1 MSPFDQKFVENVT
14 FLNWVFKSNPIVES
28 YWEQYLIENP
38 QEATQ
43 LLELKTRLSELQ
55 ISNDTLT
62 FPEKEDLEN
71 RIALRLNKKPIPQ
84 RRLLHIQSFMKYAA
98 VALIFA
104 AIGGLVVYFNMG
116 KESVYQQ
123 FAQQT
128 IPVSSSVQGPLLIT
142 SNGKNVNLKKANS
155 TVDYSTNGTVVLN
168 NDSVLKTTD
177 DVLNVM
183 NQLVIP
189 YGNQLR
195 VVLADKTVVWLNAG
209 SRMVYP
215 TQFDGKTR
223 EVLLFGEGYFEVTK
237 NPDKPF
243 IVKTSNLDIKVLGTK
258 FNISSYAEDNVI
270 QTVLKEGSV
279 SVRRNGAGFFEKDII
294 MMPNQMTSFDKIT
307 SQTKIQEVDANY
319 YTLWT
324 RGLLS
329 FEEIDFARVIKKLE
343 RFYNISITFSDPQK
357 QIIRISGKLDLK
369 RSRKEVME
377 YLEKVSM
384 SRFEQTSNNQYI
396 IL

>member
-1 MSPFDQKFVENVT
+1 MNPFDQKF
-14 FLNWVFKSNPIVES
+14 
-28 YWEQYLIENP
+28 IENP
-38 QEATQ
+38 QFLQWVFKTNPLVETYWEHYIRENPEERDQ
-43 LLELKTRLSELQ
+43 LLELKERLIELRFSNEILDKSEKDELKTQ
-55 ISNDTLT
+55 IT
-62 FPEKEDLEN
+62 K
-71 RIALRLNKKPIPQ
+71 RLNQELKGNK
-84 RRLLHIQSFMKYAA
+84 RRLILNTLMKYAA

-104 AIGGLVVYFNMG
+104 AIGGLVVYFTMDKVNI
-116 KESVYQQ
+116 YQE
-123 FAQQT
+123 FASQT
-128 IPVSSSVQGPLLIT
+128 IQIPNSVQGPVLIT
-142 SNGKNVNLKKANS
+142 STGQNVSLKKSCS
-155 TVDYSTNGTVVLN
+155 TVDYSKKGMVVLN
-168 NDSVLKTTD
+168 NDSALSTTD
-177 DVLNVM
+177 DLINTM

-189 YGNQLR
+189 YGNQSR
-195 VVLADKTVVWLNAG
+195 IVLSDNTVIWLNAG
-209 SRMVYP
+209 SRLVYP
-215 TQFDGKTR
+215 SQFTGKTR